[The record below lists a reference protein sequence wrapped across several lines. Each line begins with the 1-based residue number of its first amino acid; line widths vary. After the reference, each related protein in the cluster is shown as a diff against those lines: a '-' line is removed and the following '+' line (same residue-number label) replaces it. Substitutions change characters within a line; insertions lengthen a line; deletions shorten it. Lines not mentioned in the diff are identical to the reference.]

1 MDMRLLMKFTAA
13 AAVTLLAVGATGA
26 MEPYAAAGSSG
37 DALRLAQAADQQPDS
52 KSLAGPENEASRAEN
67 AELDRKCDP
76 ARHANGECPHMQGH
90 KCPMAEGGCPHMQH
104 GEGGMGDGASQGMQH
119 KCAMAEGGCPHM
131 QHDKGDMSA
140 DKANHGQHHKCQKAE
155 GDCPHMQHGKGDMSD
170 EAKPAEGENDKP

>member
-1 MDMRLLMKFTAA
+1 
-13 AAVTLLAVGATGA
+13 
-26 MEPYAAAGSSG
+26 
-37 DALRLAQAADQQPDS
+37 
-52 KSLAGPENEASRAEN
+52 
-67 AELDRKCDP
+67 
-76 ARHANGECPHMQGH
+76 
-90 KCPMAEGGCPHMQH
+90 
-104 GEGGMGDGASQGMQH
+104 QH